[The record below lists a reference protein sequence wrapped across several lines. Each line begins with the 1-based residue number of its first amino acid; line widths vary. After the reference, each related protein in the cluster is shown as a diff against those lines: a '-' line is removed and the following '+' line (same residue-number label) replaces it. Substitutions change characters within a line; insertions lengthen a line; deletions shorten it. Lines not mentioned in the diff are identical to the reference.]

1 VRRSAARR
9 DAGSISIFVALCA
22 VGLLVVIGIVI
33 DCGGRLR
40 AVERADALAQ
50 EAARAAG
57 QQLDPAAALSGGPLV
72 VDPDAARAAAQKYLA
87 DNGVRGEAVVA
98 ADGRSIHVTVD
109 GEYDTALLGVIGIGS
124 MTVHGEGSATLVHGV
139 GEAEN
144 G

>member
-1 VRRSAARR
+1 MRRSAARR

-87 DNGVRGEAVVA
+87 DNGVQGEAVVA
-98 ADGRSIHVTVD
+98 PDGRSIHVTVD
-109 GEYDTALLGVIGIGS
+109 GEYDTALLGVISIGS
-124 MTVHGEGSATLVHGV
+124 MTVHGEGSAALVHGV